1 MIFIV
6 HKISMA
12 LRGPRMSEAAS
23 RKQAKVLRRTSIS
36 EMETVLCVSVVWMWM
51 AVTERRKE

>member
-1 MIFIV
+1 MLFIV

-36 EMETVLCVSVVWMWM
+36 EMETEVSDSHRDNFLF
-51 AVTERRKE
+51 T

>member
-1 MIFIV
+1 
-6 HKISMA
+6 MA